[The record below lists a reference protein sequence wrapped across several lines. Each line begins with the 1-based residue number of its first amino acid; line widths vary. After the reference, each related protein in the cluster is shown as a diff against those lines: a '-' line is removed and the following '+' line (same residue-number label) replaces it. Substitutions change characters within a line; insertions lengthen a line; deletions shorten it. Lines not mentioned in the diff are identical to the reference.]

1 MESGVMY
8 EYRAKVDRVVDG
20 DTVDFIVDL
29 GFKISFKIRT
39 RLAGVNTPERGKTD
53 FKKATVM
60 LENLLLAHADED
72 GYNIIQTDKDKTG
85 KYGRWLVIIDGVNT
99 VLAEKWPYGHIF

>member
-1 MESGVMY
+1 MY

-39 RLAGVNTPERGKTD
+39 RLAGVNTPERGRAD

-60 LENLLLAHADED
+60 LENLLLAVLMPML
-72 GYNIIQTDKDKTG
+72 IIIPIILLYLILMILNTI
-85 KYGRWLVIIDGVNT
+85 VILKAVSI
-99 VLAEKWPYGHIF
+99 AMIC